1 MKYIYSIVYS
11 ILPSI
16 GNTRY
21 IAIRRPI
28 TRMSLETIRLV
39 GKVGRLPV
47 SRHGIRFVSVSKGF
61 SRPGFGLNEDG
72 GGGRRFGN
80 WNGRINE
87 VNRGRE
93 GGEPRRKP
101 NR

>member
-1 MKYIYSIVYS
+1 MIYS

-16 GNTRY
+16 GNTRLH
-21 IAIRRPI
+21 RNKTSDHENI
-28 TRMSLETIRLV
+28 TRNYTTV
-39 GKVGRLPV
+39 AKVGQLPV

-61 SRPGFGLNEDG
+61 SRPGFGLGEDG

-93 GGEPRRKP
+93 CGEGGNVEPWRKP